1 MILENYFS
9 KTGNSFPNNHFKKIW
24 QLIWEISKGLKII
37 IFLKQIHWLQST
49 IIFRSQEESNT
60 NVKRCWIL
68 DLVEITDR
76 EKKIEIEI
84 LALPKWPHS
93 IKKNPEYTK
102 IGRRKKEIIPSIQQ
116 QNIKLKLCFVTFV
129 LHICICA
136 TKGYKY
142 LFFTNY
148 IISIFLQTTSMVI

>member
-1 MILENYFS
+1 M
-9 KTGNSFPNNHFKKIW
+9 W
-24 QLIWEISKGLKII
+24 QLIWKISKGLKII

-49 IIFRSQEESNT
+49 IILRSQGESNT

-76 EKKIEIEI
+76 KKNRDWNSSTAQMITFY
-84 LALPKWPHS
+84 K
-93 IKKNPEYTK
+93 KKNPEYTK
-102 IGRRKKEIIPSIQQ
+102 IGRWKKEIIPYIQQ

-129 LHICICA
+129 LHIYICA
-136 TKGYKY
+136 TKVYKY

-148 IISIFLQTTSMVI
+148 LISIFL